1 MDRRLF
7 ATVSNF
13 GHCSNQF
20 RKRFLQ
26 DKQDE
31 LEEKTALFSED
42 FELNFELSEQKQF
55 CPERTL
61 MSSFLF
67 KTL

>member
-7 ATVSNF
+7 TTVSSS
-13 GHCSNQF
+13 GHCSSQF
-20 RKRFLQ
+20 RKRFSQ

-31 LEEKTALFSED
+31 SEKKTALFSED

-67 KTL
+67 KAL